1 MNTSEKVINSKKT
14 KTKTKAKNQNI
25 KLNDL
30 TLKKKIIFFLSPS
43 IIFTICV
50 IALVFI
56 QYQSLIDNQEM
67 LEEINEIES
76 KIYNVGWKT
85 FELSLHESKFIEK
98 IPDQYTLELMR
109 EDYDIINNN
118 LEKINKL
125 LIDDRFLQ
133 IIEDKEVEEKNNKYI
148 ETNDVL
154 LNKITS
160 TYVAVSV
167 RKDSAGNE
175 VKGYNINRQIDAQNT
190 LINVAQE
197 NGIEITT
204 YYKWKLSDSIANLNQ
219 LIYYLIIAIGVIL
232 ILTVILASR
241 LISRTIVENI
251 KEINNKLHSMAEGNL
266 KINFGVVNKD
276 EIGSIKENLLFMRK
290 GIGQLIINIKDNN
303 NKIEQISKQ
312 LINEANRSDGY
323 STKIE
328 DSIKI
333 ITLNIEQQNS
343 SISDLSASSQE
354 LSASIQQISSSIE
367 IIKENSGI
375 LNDISIKGYEN
386 TERFGFQM
394 NDISDSM
401 NELKVFTNQLLGNI
415 ELITN
420 ITNEINGIANST
432 KILSLNA
439 SIEASRAGEAGKG
452 FQVVATEVR
461 GLALKTDELSTEISR
476 IIAETQMNAK
486 NTESSVNSSVNSISE
501 GIEITKKSSIIFK
514 EITQNIIN
522 LNNQIE
528 EINFGIKQIHEATDD
543 NANSINNLVTNSEKL
558 SALSNDVYGNSKDQ
572 SSIAQKIKLD
582 ADNLKNISDELH
594 NSVNHFEY

>member
-1 MNTSEKVINSKKT
+1 MNTSEKVLNSKKT

-486 NTESSVNSSVNSISE
+486 NTESSVNSSVNNINE
-501 GIEITKKSSIIFK
+501 GIEITKNSSILFN

-543 NANSINNLVTNSEKL
+543 NANSINNLVINSEKL

-582 ADNLKNISDELH
+582 ADNLKIISDELH